1 MLKFDDGQQRT
12 LRKLPIYGAAA
23 IPVATIE
30 ILLSTTH
37 TSQDKNLSV
46 HFIDVRTLA
55 FEWMNTQATNTD
67 RYFL

>member
-37 TSQDKNLSV
+37 TRQDKNLSV
-46 HFIDVRTLA
+46 HFIDVFDVHLRLIEWTL
-55 FEWMNTQATNTD
+55 NQKH
-67 RYFL
+67 R

>member
-37 TSQDKNLSV
+37 TRQDKNLSV
-46 HFIDVRTLA
+46 HFIDVHLRLIEWTL
-55 FEWMNTQATNTD
+55 NQQH
-67 RYFL
+67 R